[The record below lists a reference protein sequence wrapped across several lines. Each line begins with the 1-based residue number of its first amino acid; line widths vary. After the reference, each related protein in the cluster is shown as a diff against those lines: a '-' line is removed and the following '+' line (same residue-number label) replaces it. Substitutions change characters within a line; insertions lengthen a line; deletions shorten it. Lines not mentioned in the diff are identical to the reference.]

1 MYAGLSIPWKQTIY
15 KPNIKVKR
23 CFSGF
28 PRGLFT
34 KSPLGRG
41 MGRRPMNT
49 AQALSESPH
58 GDLISA
64 RGIIL
69 SPVSPS
75 MYSMLTPYS
84 FASFINTSTG
94 TLILPNSYSEYV
106 VWCTQRYE
114 ESRCWLI
121 PASSRNSLSFSYLF
135 IRVPPLSA
143 LDLVWRIVLIYN
155 VWHHI
160 KPIKTNTRK
169 NSVMAKTVTGMSWPR
184 CRLFVKLSIGFFTV
198 RLGQLNVCVRL
209 TLALYYAAY
218 AR

>member
-1 MYAGLSIPWKQTIY
+1 MAIY
-15 KPNIKVKR
+15 
-23 CFSGF
+23 
-28 PRGLFT
+28 
-34 KSPLGRG
+34 
-41 MGRRPMNT
+41 
-49 AQALSESPH
+49 
-58 GDLISA
+58 A

-69 SPVSPS
+69 SRVSPS

-114 ESRCWLI
+114 ESLCWFI

-184 CRLFVKLSIGFFTV
+184 CRLFVKLSIGSFTV
-198 RLGQLNVCVRL
+198 RLGQLNVCVHL
-209 TLALYYAAY
+209 FVTLALYYAAY